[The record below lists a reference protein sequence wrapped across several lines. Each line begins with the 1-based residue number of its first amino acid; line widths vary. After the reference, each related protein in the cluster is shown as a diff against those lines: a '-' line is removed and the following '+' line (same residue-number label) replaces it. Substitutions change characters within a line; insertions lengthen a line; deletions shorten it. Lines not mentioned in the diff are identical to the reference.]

1 MHRLLDTL
9 VSGVHDT
16 KNQLFIAE
24 SLLAANEAKHGIDL
38 GEVRYAIEMASD
50 RLSRTLSA
58 YRLLKKGASLA
69 VVPAIVADICAEVAL
84 AQRKHL
90 EQAGITLDIDCTVI
104 DEWLLDRDLVTD
116 MLNNAVHNAGRFA
129 RSQVRL
135 TARIEENGLLLR
147 VDDDGPG
154 FAALPPTEGIGLLVA
169 DRLAQLHTRHG
180 QPGCLHLSNDSPLGG
195 ARFELWLP

>member
-24 SLLAANEAKHGIDL
+24 SLLAACEAKHGVDL
-38 GEVRYAIEMASD
+38 GEVRYAIETAAD

-58 YRLLKKGASLA
+58 YRLLKKGANIA
-69 VVPAIVADICAEVAL
+69 VVPAIAADICAEVAL

-90 EQAGITLDIDCTVI
+90 GNAGIALDVDCTVI
-104 DEWLLDRDLVTD
+104 DEWPLDRDLVTD

-129 RSQVRL
+129 RGKVRL
-135 TARIEENGLLLR
+135 SARPEEGGLLFC
-147 VDDDGPG
+147 VEDDGPG
-154 FAALPPTEGIGLLVA
+154 FKQLPPVGGIGLEVTE
-169 DRLAQLHTRHG
+169 RLAQLHLRHG
-180 QPGCLHLSNDSPLGG
+180 RSGRLRLSNDSPLGG